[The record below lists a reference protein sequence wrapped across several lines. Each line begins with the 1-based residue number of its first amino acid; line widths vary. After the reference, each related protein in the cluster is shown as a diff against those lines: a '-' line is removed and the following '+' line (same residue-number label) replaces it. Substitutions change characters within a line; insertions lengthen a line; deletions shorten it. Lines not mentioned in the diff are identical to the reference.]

1 MKNVKSDIGNIAHL
15 VKIEYQQEV
24 DCLSFDLDK
33 GHKHD
38 TGAGGG
44 GWVKARVFC
53 ELGTIG
59 SRDEVPG
66 NEKGSPHTC

>member
-44 GWVKARVFC
+44 G
-53 ELGTIG
+53 
-59 SRDEVPG
+59 
-66 NEKGSPHTC
+66 